1 MENHSSSN
9 KFPVHHVIG
18 FISSLALTFFA
29 VWVALKTNLSFK
41 MILFIIGGLALI
53 QATLQLSMFM
63 HLNEGKDGKVQTIN
77 IIYAIFTAV
86 VIVAGSIWVLASGHT
101 HL

>member
-1 MENHSSSN
+1 MANHTNSH
-9 KFPVHHVIG
+9 KFPVHHIIG

-41 MILFIIGGLALI
+41 MILFIIGGLAII

-63 HLNEGKDGKVQTIN
+63 HLNEGDDGKVQTIN

-86 VIVAGSIWVLASGHT
+86 VIVAGSIWVLSSGHT